1 MNAFHLKFFVGLVYF
16 SLKYFAVVWHY
27 NSIFFL
33 LFKFNS
39 HLIPSKGCLCCL
51 WWFYLSGYE
60 DAALKTQRSLAFLN
74 FGQSVIFS
82 TALST
87 AMVLCSNGIMN
98 GSMTVGDLVICL
110 DISLFFSH
118 IFAKVIQWWSY
129 KLWTNSKFRSWWM
142 GFYSSCHFHSISLV
156 VFIVRPYRALLTWN
170 PCFSYWR

>member
-110 DISLFFSH
+110 DISLFFPLYLQKWFNDDHTSYER
-118 IFAKVIQWWSY
+118 IQ
-129 KLWTNSKFRSWWM
+129 NSGHGEWA
-142 GFYSSCHFHSISLV
+142 SIPAVTSTQ
-156 VFIVRPYRALLTWN
+156 FPW
-170 PCFSYWR
+170 